1 MKKMVKNM
9 IVTIKTRITLITNMK
24 ELKSNI
30 DLFFEIVKEIQ
41 QQLA

>member
-9 IVTIKTRITLITNMK
+9 IVTVKTRITLKTNMK

>member
-1 MKKMVKNM
+1 M
-9 IVTIKTRITLITNMK
+9 IVTVKTRTTLITNMK

-41 QQLA
+41 QQFA

>member
-9 IVTIKTRITLITNMK
+9 IVTVKTRITLITNMK

>member
-9 IVTIKTRITLITNMK
+9 IVTVETRTTLITNMK

-41 QQLA
+41 QQFA

>member
-1 MKKMVKNM
+1 M
-9 IVTIKTRITLITNMK
+9 IVTVKTRITLKTNMK

>member
-9 IVTIKTRITLITNMK
+9 IVTVKTRTTLITNMK

-41 QQLA
+41 QQFA

>member
-9 IVTIKTRITLITNMK
+9 IVTVKTRTTLITNMK